1 MNTCKL
7 CGKSGGQE
15 LFYKQSR
22 VRCKSCTNRL
32 NTERYHGKYR
42 EQFLASRRAKHV
54 EAKNKTVELSDV
66 DRAYAAGLVD
76 GEGSIRIT
84 QRGAQGGKAFRTGQY
99 TLMVEMTNT
108 SLPMIEWMTEKFG
121 GSVSYYKADQAFNKR
136 ERWHWRVAANKALYV
151 LDAIWP
157 YLITKRQQAKFG
169 RRFQRYAQYAG
180 RAKTDKIQQLHHR
193 FYTELKRLNVRGYR
207 AQMLQ
212 LHTEQ

>member
-22 VRCKSCTNRL
+22 VRCKECTNRL

-42 EQFLASRRAKHV
+42 KRVLAARRTKHLKAKFRQI
-54 EAKNKTVELSDV
+54 ELSDV

-76 GEGSIRIT
+76 GEGSVRIT
-84 QRGAQGGKAFRTGQY
+84 ERGAQGGTALRRGQY
-99 TLMVEMTNT
+99 TLMVELTNT
-108 SLPMIEWMTEKFG
+108 SLPMIDWLVARFG
-121 GSVSYYKADQAFNKR
+121 GSVSYAKANPIRNAR
-136 ERWHWRVAANKALYV
+136 EKWHWRVAANKALYV
-151 LDAIWP
+151 LDAVWP
-157 YLITKRQQAKFG
+157 YLITKRQQAKLG

-180 RAKTDKIQQLHHR
+180 RAQTDKVYRLHQR
-193 FYTELKRLNVRGYR
+193 FYTELRRLNARGYK

-212 LHTEQ
+212 LQTEQ